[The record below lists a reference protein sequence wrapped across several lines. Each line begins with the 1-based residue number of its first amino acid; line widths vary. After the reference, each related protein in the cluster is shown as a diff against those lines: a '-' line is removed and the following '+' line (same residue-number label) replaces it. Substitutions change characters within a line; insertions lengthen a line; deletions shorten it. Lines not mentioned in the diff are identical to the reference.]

1 MSNNISDRTTG
12 IFSLNMTD
20 RMTDK
25 SSKDH
30 VRQKWQEEISNNMSD
45 RMADRDSNPK
55 CQSEW
60 QLEISKET
68 CWIEW
73 HIEISNNMPDRTAD
87 RRFK

>member
-1 MSNNISDRTTG
+1 MSNNISDRTAG

-20 RMTDK
+20 RMTGN
-25 SSKDH
+25 SFKDH
-30 VRQKWQEEISNNMSD
+30 VRWKWQEEISNNMPD

-55 CQSEW
+55 CKSEW

-73 HIEISNNMPDRTAD
+73 HIERSNNMPDRTAD